1 MYVTG
6 LRRDSKKELFVP
18 RNASERKKQRDILE
32 REYLK
37 GTSPPSSRRK
47 SRKR

>member
-18 RNASERKKQRDILE
+18 RNASERKNQRDILE

-37 GTSPPSSRRK
+37 GMPTPGGKKRGRK
-47 SRKR
+47 Q